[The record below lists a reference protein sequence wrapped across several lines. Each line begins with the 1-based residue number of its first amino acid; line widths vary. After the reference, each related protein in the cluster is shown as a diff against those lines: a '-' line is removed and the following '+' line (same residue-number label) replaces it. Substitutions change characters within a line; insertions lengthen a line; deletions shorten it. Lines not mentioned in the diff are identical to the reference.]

1 MTLPLRIRRFV
12 ILNAAKDLLLL
23 TAATTFLTVGVPLSA
38 ANAQSTLPSRLTDKE
53 IWQLNADFSEPNG
66 YFRSD
71 NFLSNE
77 TGFQFVIPELV
88 RLVKPGG
95 VYLGVGP
102 EQNFTY
108 IVATQPKMAFIVDIR
123 RGNMMAHLMY
133 KSLLE
138 TSKDRAEF
146 LSKLFS
152 RPRPSGLDTTST
164 PEQLFQAYIAAA
176 PDSVAFRKN
185 LAAIKEHLTKTHAF
199 VLNDSDSKLLDYTY
213 GAFYGGGPQITYNYP
228 SGGGFGR
235 GMPNY
240 ANLQMATDATGKNW
254 AYLATEANFR
264 WLKDFESKNLLVPVV
279 GDFAGPKA
287 IRAVGQYLKD
297 HHAIASVFYTSNVE
311 QYLFQQDDD
320 WGKYY
325 RNVATLPL
333 DSTST
338 FIRSVGGGRGFYNA
352 IPTAS
357 FPQLGGRLPSKLS
370 SMQELVKAFTAGQIQ
385 SYMDVIN
392 MSR

>member
-1 MTLPLRIRRFV
+1 MTLLFRFRR
-12 ILNAAKDLLLL
+12 L
-23 TAATTFLTVGVPLSA
+23 TAGIVLSA
-38 ANAQSTLPSRLTDKE
+38 LGTPAGAAIGQSSLPSRLTDKE

-88 RLVKPGG
+88 KLVKPGG
-95 VYLGVGP
+95 AYLGVGP

-108 IVATQPKMAFIVDIR
+108 IVALQPKIAFIFDIR
-123 RGNMMAHLMY
+123 RGNMIAHLMY
-133 KSLLE
+133 KALLE
-138 TSKDRAEF
+138 TSTDRAEF

-152 RPRPSGLDTTST
+152 RPRPPGLDTAST
-164 PEQLFQAYIAAA
+164 PDQLFQAYIAAA
-176 PDSVAFRKN
+176 PDSLAFRKN
-185 LAAIKEHLTKTHAF
+185 LSAIKAHLTKAHAF
-199 VLNDSDSKLLDYTY
+199 VMNDSDSKLLDYTY
-213 GAFYGGGPQITYNYP
+213 GAFYGGGPQISYNYP
-228 SGGGFGR
+228 YGGGFGR

-240 ANLQMATDATGKNW
+240 ATLQAATDANGKNW

-264 WLKDFESKNLLVPVV
+264 WLKDFESKNLLVPIV

-297 HHAIASVFYTSNVE
+297 HHAVASVFYTSNVE
-311 QYLFQQDDD
+311 QYLFQQVDD
-320 WGKYY
+320 WSKYY
-325 RNVATLPL
+325 RNVETLPL

-338 FIRSVGGGRGFYNA
+338 FIRSVGGGRGYFNA
-352 IPTAS
+352 APGATY
-357 FPQLGGRLPSKLS
+357 PQLGGRLPSKLC
-370 SMQELVKAFTAGQIQ
+370 SMQELLKAFAEGRVQ
-385 SYMDVIN
+385 SYVDVIN

>member
-1 MTLPLRIRRFV
+1 MPSSVRFRR
-12 ILNAAKDLLLL
+12 LAATALLL
-23 TAATTFLTVGVPLSA
+23 AVSA
-38 ANAQSTLPSRLTDKE
+38 PIGSAIAQGSLPARLTDKE
-53 IWQLNADFSEPNG
+53 IWQLNTDFSEANG

-88 RLVKPGG
+88 RLIKPGG

-108 IVATQPKMAFIVDIR
+108 IVSIQPKIAFIFDIR
-123 RGNMMAHLMY
+123 RGNMIAHLMY
-133 KSLLE
+133 KALFE
-138 TSKDRAEF
+138 TSTDRAEF

-152 RPRPSGLDTTST
+152 RPRPAGLDSSST
-164 PEQLFQAYIAAA
+164 PDQLFQAYIAAT
-176 PDSVAFRKN
+176 PDSIAFRRN
-185 LAAIKEHLTKTHAF
+185 LAAIKAELTKTHAF
-199 VLNDSDSKLLDYTY
+199 VMNDSDSKLLDYTY
-213 GAFYGGGPQITYNYP
+213 GAFYGGGPQISYNYP
-228 SGGGFGR
+228 NGGGFGR

-240 ANLQMATDATGKNW
+240 AMLQSATDANGKNW

-352 IPTAS
+352 TPGS
-357 FPQLGGRLPSKLS
+357 NFPQLGGRLPSKIS
-370 SMQELVKAFTAGQIQ
+370 SMQELVKAFAEGRIQ
-385 SYMDVIN
+385 SYADVIN

>member
-1 MTLPLRIRRFV
+1 MPSLRFRRFAV
-12 ILNAAKDLLLL
+12 GTLLLAVSVPVASA
-23 TAATTFLTVGVPLSA
+23 TAQA
-38 ANAQSTLPSRLTDKE
+38 ALAARLTDKE

-108 IVATQPKMAFIVDIR
+108 IVALQPKMAFIFDIR
-123 RGNMMAHLMY
+123 RGNMIAHLMY
-133 KSLLE
+133 KALFE
-138 TSKDRAEF
+138 TSSDRAEF

-152 RPRPSGLDTTST
+152 RPRPAGLDSAST
-164 PEQLFQAYIAAA
+164 PDQLFQAYIAAT
-176 PDSVAFRKN
+176 PDSAAFRRN
-185 LAAIKEHLTKTHAF
+185 LAAIKAHLTKTRGF
-199 VLNDSDSKLLDYTY
+199 VMNDSDSKLLDYTY
-213 GAFYGGGPQITYNYP
+213 GAFYGGGPEISYNYP
-228 SGGGFGR
+228 NGGGFGR

-240 ANLQMATDATGKNW
+240 AMLQSATDANGKNW

-287 IRAVGQYLKD
+287 IRSVGQYLKD
-297 HHAIASVFYTSNVE
+297 HHAVASVFYTSNVE

-333 DSTST
+333 DSTSM
-338 FIRSVGGGRGFYNA
+338 FIRSIGGGRGFYNT
-352 IPTAS
+352 PPGSS
-357 FPQLGGRLPSKLS
+357 FPQLGGRLPSRIS
-370 SMQELVKAFTAGQIQ
+370 SMQELLKAFADGRIQ
-385 SYMDVIN
+385 SYGDVIN